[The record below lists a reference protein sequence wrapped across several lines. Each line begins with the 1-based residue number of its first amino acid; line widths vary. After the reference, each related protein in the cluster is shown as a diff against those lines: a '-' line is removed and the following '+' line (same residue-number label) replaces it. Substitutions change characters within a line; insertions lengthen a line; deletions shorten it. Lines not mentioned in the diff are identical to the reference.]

1 MLTDHLTEF
10 SDYLR
15 ATKSP
20 MTRRTYLCRVG
31 RYLATLAG
39 DSEFTTLSVRAYK
52 DKLGETLRPRAV
64 ASHVAALRAFSR
76 WLVETGRLP
85 ADPTT
90 GVKTP
95 KLDDPQRDTPTD
107 DDIADLFDNLHRI
120 ARPYRRALAYAVLS
134 VLAYAGIRRGEL
146 LALKISDIDIKRSLL
161 HVRHGKGDKPRVV
174 PIGAECRDAIAAYL
188 AVRPAGTATKSA
200 ASPRAAEAL
209 WLWRAGVA
217 LGDQGLQALLR
228 EIFVAAGRNSNDCKA
243 LLPHGLRHAFAT
255 RMYEGCKDLV
265 KVGGYLGHADPS
277 TTANYVHTKVD
288 SLREIVQYSALRRTE
303 SPAPE
308 PPPPADRPVLR
319 LVSSAGD
326 TPRGA

>member
-1 MLTDHLTEF
+1 MLTDHLNEF
-10 SDYLR
+10 SEYLR
-15 ATKSP
+15 ANKAR
-20 MTRRTYLCRVG
+20 MTRRTYLCRISK
-31 RYLATLAG
+31 YLSTLKD

-64 ASHVAALRAFSR
+64 ASHVAAIRAFAR
-76 WLVETGRLP
+76 WMVETERLS
-85 ADPTT
+85 ADPTAS
-90 GVKTP
+90 VKTP

-120 ARPYRRALAYAVLS
+120 ARPYRRALAAAVLS

-146 LALKISDIDIKRSLL
+146 LALKVSDIDLKRSLL

-174 PIGAECRDAIAAYL
+174 PFGAECRDALAAYL
-188 AVRPAGTATKSA
+188 AVRPAAAPGAGSA
-200 ASPRAAEAL
+200 RSEDAL
-209 WLWRAGVA
+209 WLWRVGVA
-217 LGDQGLQALLR
+217 LGDDGLQALLR
-228 EIFVAAGRNSNDCKA
+228 EIYVAAGRDPQHSKA

-288 SLREIVQYSALRRTE
+288 SLREIVQYSALRRSE
-303 SPAPE
+303 SPSNE
-308 PPPPADRPVLR
+308 PPPPADRPLLR
-319 LVSSAGD
+319 LVSSSTD